1 MAPVVLYSY
10 RPRPGVVVDSPQS
23 LERKVRTGLHWDKL
37 EATLVFDSSACLAN
51 KQTLIEEGGG
61 PKRKA
66 RMRATPTPAQ
76 LVYRTTEGEL
86 AQRLISYE
94 TVKAAGGQQSEGGY
108 DAAAFRALPRELRVE
123 MGGDGEVL
131 TVLLAKKTEEEVERN
146 LTVFRDDAT
155 GDLYVY
161 HLEAVRLKVFT

>member
-1 MAPVVLYSY
+1 MGSRMAPVVLYSY
-10 RPRPGVVVDSPQS
+10 RPRPGVVVDTPQS

-37 EATLVFDSSACLAN
+37 EATLN
-51 KQTLIEEGGG
+51 EEGGK
-61 PKRKA
+61 PKREA

-86 AQRLISYE
+86 AQQLISYE
-94 TVKAAGGQQSEGGY
+94 TVKAAGGRQSEGGY

-123 MGGDGEVL
+123 VGGGGEVL
-131 TVLLAKKTEEEVERN
+131 TALLAKKTEEEVERN